1 MVERQNK
8 MVEKSKAYTKNCPN
22 CGSLQSYGRKGHLED
37 AIRGNW
43 KCKSCSNHS
52 NNFKGKYNSIPYTWF
67 SMKKKSGI
75 SRGYQWDLSIEDI
88 WNMYQ
93 EQEGV
98 CALSGIP
105 IGWSDKGLTATA
117 SIDRIDSSEG
127 YIIENIQLVHKDV
140 NFMKQ
145 QFDQEYFINL
155 CKAVADK
162 VKW

>member
-1 MVERQNK
+1 MV
-8 MVEKSKAYTKNCPN
+8 VKSSIYTKNCPS

-43 KCKSCSNHS
+43 KCKSCSNKD
-52 NNFKGKYNSIPYTWF
+52 NNFKGKYNAIPYTWF
-67 SMKKKSGI
+67 NIKKKGGI
-75 SRGYQWDLSIEDI
+75 SRGYQWSLTIEDI
-88 WNMYQ
+88 WKLY
-93 EQEGV
+93 EDQEGV
-98 CALSGIP
+98 CALSGVP
-105 IGWSDKGLTATA
+105 IGWADKGLTATA

-127 YIIENIQLVHKDV
+127 YILENVQLVHKDI

-145 QFDQEYFINL
+145 QFDQDYFISL

>member
-1 MVERQNK
+1 V
-8 MVEKSKAYTKNCPN
+8 VVSKQKYIKNCPD
-22 CGSLQSYGRKGHLED
+22 CGAMQEYGRKDHLKS

-43 KCKSCSNHS
+43 KCKSCSSHD
-52 NNFKGKYNSIPYTWF
+52 NNFKGKYHAIPYTWF
-67 SMKKKSGI
+67 SIKAKGGM
-75 SRGYQWDLSIEDI
+75 SRGYQWELTIENI
-88 WNMYQ
+88 WDMYEKQ
-93 EQEGV
+93 NAV

-127 YIIENIQLVHKDV
+127 YILENVQLVHKDI

-145 QFDQEYFINL
+145 QFDQNYFIEV

-162 VKW
+162 HTL

>member
-1 MVERQNK
+1 M
-8 MVEKSKAYTKNCPN
+8 KSKTYTKNCPQ

-37 AIRGNW
+37 AIRGDW
-43 KCKSCSNHS
+43 KCRSCSNYA
-52 NNFKGKYNSIPYTWF
+52 NNFKGKYQSIPYTWF
-67 SMKKKSGI
+67 SMKQKGGT
-75 SRGYQWDLSIEDI
+75 SRGYQWDLTIEDI
-88 WNMYQ
+88 WTMYE

-105 IGWSDKGLTATA
+105 IGWSEKGLTATA

-127 YIIENIQLVHKDV
+127 YIKGNVQLVHKDI

-145 QFDQEYFINL
+145 QYDQEYFISM